1 MTMKIRIIRNVKT
14 LRESNKTHICRGNPE
29 RKSLFK
35 NVFVRTCLLILST
48 DFQSSCCDNY
58 RSFCKHDSDALE
70 HTMIERVDRLHRYIP
85 LLTVK

>member
-1 MTMKIRIIRNVKT
+1 M
-14 LRESNKTHICRGNPE
+14 
-29 RKSLFK
+29 K
-35 NVFVRTCLLILST
+35 NVDLDVRPQNKHSLIRYI
-48 DFQSSCCDNY
+48 CGY

>member
-1 MTMKIRIIRNVKT
+1 MTYLPQK
-14 LRESNKTHICRGNPE
+14 
-29 RKSLFK
+29 FK
-35 NVFVRTCLLILST
+35 Y
-48 DFQSSCCDNY
+48 Y